1 MRTLAGLPA
10 SVGWRVSLRLPVVDR
25 RNRSIQSR
33 VRRLTPLSSA
43 VLLVA
48 VAGLLIAQ
56 IPPGGLVRVVRSLLD
71 ALLVAGVIAQIALG
85 IFHIRKGR
93 QRYDEFLFSL
103 AFQLGFLVLTAVAY
117 LAPEVEGIAPG
128 AAQLLIVSQG
138 VLLLIPSLSRS
149 RRLSGFVTDI
159 VSHPAQTVALSF
171 FLVVLVG
178 TWLLMLPF
186 TAADGSGLSLVDALF
201 TSTSAV
207 CVTGLIVVDT
217 ATVYTIW
224 GQLTIMAL
232 IQTGG
237 LGIMVLALFTF
248 TVRRQAV
255 SVESK
260 VLLSYMISENRM
272 TELSGALRRIVL
284 ITLGVEAAGAALLFA
299 FLGPVSESF
308 GHRALLA
315 AFHAVSAFCNAGFA
329 LFTTS
334 LEQFHD
340 HVGINLVV
348 IALIIAGGISF
359 GVLTNVFQHLR
370 DVFFRRLSS
379 AQTRVTPLSVN
390 TRAVLL
396 GTVVLLGAGFF
407 LFYALEHARSLA
419 SYRTGY
425 QYLAAF
431 FQSVTLRTA
440 GFNTVA
446 IDQLATGTYI
456 MMMVFMF
463 VGGASGST
471 AGGIKVNNAAVIAAY
486 VGKTRR
492 GGSQTLIFGH
502 AVSDRQTATAFT
514 VLLFGL
520 ISVVGATF
528 LLTLTESANLTQI
541 VFESVSAFA
550 TVGLSTGITGDL
562 SWIGRLIITI
572 LMFIGRVGPLTLLA
586 ASTGPSKT
594 LKVEYPSA
602 DMAIG

>member
-1 MRTLAGLPA
+1 MRRLSLLSIATLIGALIGLFAAQLP
-10 SVGWRVSLRLPVVDR
+10 SQGIVPVLRL
-25 RNRSIQSR
+25 
-33 VRRLTPLSSA
+33 
-43 VLLVA
+43 VLD
-48 VAGLLIAQ
+48 GLLAAGIIAE
-56 IPPGGLVRVVRSLLD
+56 I
-71 ALLVAGVIAQIALG
+71 G
-85 IFHIRKGR
+85 IGISHSHGQR
-93 QRYDEFLFSL
+93 QGYREFLVSL
-103 AFQLGFLVLTAVAY
+103 AFQLGFLA
-117 LAPEVEGIAPG
+117 LAAAEHLEFGPEGIGAG
-128 AAQLLIVSQG
+128 AAQLLLIDRG
-138 VLLLIPSLSRS
+138 VMLLIPSLSRS

-171 FLVVLVG
+171 LLAILIG
-178 TWLLMLPF
+178 TWVLMLPF
-186 TAADGSGLSLVDALF
+186 TAADGTGLPLVDALF
-201 TSTSAV
+201 TATSAV

-232 IQTGG
+232 IQIGG
-237 LGIMVLALFTF
+237 LGIMILALFTF
-248 TVRRQAV
+248 TIRRQAV

-260 VLLSYMISENRM
+260 MLLSYVMSEKRM

-284 ITLGVEAAGAALLFA
+284 ITFGIEAVGAILLFV
-299 FLGPVSESF
+299 FLGPDSEGL

-315 AFHAVSAFCNAGFA
+315 GFHAVSAFCNAGFA

-334 LEQFHD
+334 LEQFH
-340 HVGINLVV
+340 HHLGINLVV
-348 IALIIAGGISF
+348 VFLIIAGGISF

-370 DVFFRRLSS
+370 DALYRRLG
-379 AQTRVTPLSVN
+379 ARQARVTPLSVN

-396 GTVVLLGAGFF
+396 GTVVLLAAAFF
-407 LFYALEHARSLA
+407 LFYALEHARSLS
-419 SYRTGY
+419 SYNTGQ

-440 GFNTVA
+440 GFNTVPT
-446 IDQLATGTYI
+446 DQLATGTYI

-486 VGKTRR
+486 VGTARR
-492 GGSQTLIFGH
+492 GRNQTLLFGH

-520 ISVVGATF
+520 ISIVGGTF
-528 LLTLTESANLTQI
+528 LMSLTESAALTQI
-541 VFESVSAFA
+541 TFEAVSAFG

-562 SWIGRLIITI
+562 SWMGRVVITV
-572 LMFIGRVGPLTLLA
+572 LMFVGRVGPLTLLA
-586 ASTGPSKT
+586 ASTSPGKT
-594 LKVEYPSA
+594 LKVEYPTA